1 MRASSAEWL
10 ARGVGFGVGLTAV
23 ALVIALVVGA
33 APVVI
38 LVFAAILLAS
48 ALDPVVDALRSR
60 LPIGRAVAI
69 LLVFA
74 CFLGITVGLLLL
86 VVPAAFTQAEIILAA
101 APATLDHVR
110 ASLAS
115 VQPAPLERSLTA
127 LVDAAEQAL
136 RPAASPDPGA
146 VVRVGLSVAEAAVG
160 TATLL
165 ASVAFWLLERARVQ
179 RYVLAFAPASRRA
192 AAREVW
198 DRIEVRLGRWVRG
211 ELILM
216 GAMALATGT
225 AYFLIGV
232 PSAIFL
238 GLIAGLC
245 EALPIIGPLIGAVPA
260 ILVALTVSPQLA
272 LVVLGIYV
280 VLQFLEGNVL
290 VPMVMRN
297 TVGLSPFLV
306 LVSLLVGSSIG
317 GPVGALL
324 AVPVAA
330 AVEIVLEGAQDR
342 DVPVS
347 MDPVGPTVASDEVM
361 TSDEP
366 GQGDTA
372 GSLPTEPPAEEAS
385 AGAEA

>member
-10 ARGVGFGVGLTAV
+10 ARGVGFGVGLAV
-23 ALVIALVVGA
+23 VAAIIALLVGA
-33 APVVI
+33 AAVVV

-74 CFLGITVGLLLL
+74 CFFGLTVGLLLV
-86 VVPAAFTQAEIILAA
+86 VVPAALSQAEIILAA
-101 APATLDHVR
+101 APATLDR
-110 ASLAS
+110 ARTALGT
-115 VQPAPLERSLTA
+115 VQPAPLARSLTA
-127 LVDAAEQAL
+127 LVDAAEQAI
-136 RPAASPDPGA
+136 RPAANPDAGS
-146 VVRVGLSVAEAAVG
+146 VVRVGLTVAAAAVG

-165 ASVAFWLLERARVQ
+165 ASIGFWLLERARVQ
-179 RYVLAFAPASRRA
+179 RYVLAFLPAERHASI
-192 AAREVW
+192 REVW

-225 AYFLIGV
+225 AYFVIGV
-232 PSAIFL
+232 PSAVLL

-245 EALPIIGPLIGAVPA
+245 EALPIIGPLLGAVPA

-272 LVVLGIYV
+272 LLVVGIYV

-342 DVPVS
+342 DVPVA
-347 MDPVGPTVASDEVM
+347 MDPVGSTDR
-361 TSDEP
+361 T
-366 GQGDTA
+366 
-372 GSLPTEPPAEEAS
+372 PAEAS
-385 AGAEA
+385 PEDGA